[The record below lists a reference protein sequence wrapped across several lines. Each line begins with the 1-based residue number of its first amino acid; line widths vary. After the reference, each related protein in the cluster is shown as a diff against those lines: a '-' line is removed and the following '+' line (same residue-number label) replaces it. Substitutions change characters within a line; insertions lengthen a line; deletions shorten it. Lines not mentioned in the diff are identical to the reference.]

1 MIKII
6 NSANYAALHMMQQ
19 PNFGI
24 APHIKAF
31 SENITTSK
39 MGDSMMH
46 RQIHNIQNMV
56 EAQTKATSLVS
67 NAMQIMI
74 KANSLSDSIKAS
86 AFMKNTIVTSR
97 LLETQYLSNLMK
109 PLSFPALRLKSW
121 ADLSLQTKAYTNY
134 SNLFNKTL
142 FQCRYSDSLFDLKVS
157 KHIIHLTNSITKQ
170 MNFYSRI
177 LSTIAPEELEIFWER
192 QTKKLEKISYLREV
206 HNALKSGNFQ
216 IVDEFLK
223 YHLGR
228 KSRYSESS
236 KHHYEP
242 DLYKA
247 LLIVF
252 TRLWETKTYKEI
264 KTESINHYLNK
275 SIKLDQNKIID
286 EDRRFG
292 FKKTSSGSFI
302 VFPEQVNKELNIYSV
317 DDPDFQEPMFCQL
330 SSTPQSLLDKLLLA
344 EYREEAIKFLENLN
358 SDKSINENQRKL
370 TAQLQ
375 VYIASNDTDL
385 IDFSLHEQ
393 KTKYNLT
400 KRAKR
405 YMETE
410 SGRYFRGDF

>member
-1 MIKII
+1 
-6 NSANYAALHMMQQ
+6 MMQQ

-39 MGDSMMH
+39 MVDSMML

-86 AFMKNTIVTSR
+86 EFMKNTIASSR
-97 LLETQYLSNLMK
+97 LLTPGIKETRHLSNLMK
-109 PLSFPALRLKSW
+109 PLSFPALHLKSW
-121 ADLSLQTKAYTNY
+121 ADLSLQTKAYTSY

-157 KHIIHLTNSITKQ
+157 KHIIHLKNSITKQ

-216 IVDEFLK
+216 IVDDFLK
-223 YHLGR
+223 CHLGR

-242 DLYKA
+242 ELYKA

-264 KTESINHYLNK
+264 ETESINHYLNK

-292 FKKTSSGSFI
+292 FKQTSSGSFI
-302 VFPEQVNKELNIYSV
+302 VFPEQDNKKLNIYSV
-317 DDPDFQEPMFCQL
+317 DNPDFQEPMFWQL
-330 SSTPQSLLDKLLLA
+330 SSTPQSLLDELLLA
-344 EYREEAIKFLENLN
+344 EYREEEIKFLENLN

-370 TAQLQ
+370 TAELQ
-375 VYIASNDTDL
+375 AYIASKDTDL
-385 IDFSLHEQ
+385 IDFSLYEQ
-393 KTKYNLT
+393 KTKHNLT

-405 YMETE
+405 YLKTE
-410 SGRYFRGDF
+410 NGRYFQGDF